1 MKGKSL
7 EKFDA
12 WEMTDRLDH
21 EQGRGDP
28 FAAALRATRMPM
40 IITDPRQDDNPI
52 VFANDAFL
60 AMTGYER
67 DEIMGRN
74 CRFLQGADTDPGTVT
89 SIKRAVEAKTDITVD
104 ILNYRKDHS
113 PFWNTLYVSPVF
125 SKAGELQFF
134 FASQVDMTASREERL
149 RADRAAKIAQ
159 SIADTVRDPLV
170 ILDEDLRITTA
181 SRNFVRLFGEL
192 EANVLGRRIDEL
204 KQGQW
209 DVAALTALLKNVV
222 QDEKAFESYL
232 IEDEFPDLGHRVFR
246 LNARKIHVRD
256 NHVTNLLLAFEDVT
270 DAISADRHKDMM
282 AAELAHRIKNSLAVI
297 SAFVSFELRQ
307 AAEPCVVGYQN
318 MQSRINAVGELYDV
332 IARSSAFGPVD
343 MPAYLAGIA
352 ASLRS
357 SLLGDRSKIEIVLD
371 VEPFTVNADNAVPI
385 GLLVNE
391 LATNAV
397 KHAFPDN
404 KGRIILGLRKRD
416 GQFTLSVQ
424 DNGIGHDG
432 SEQMSAPSGMGTR
445 FVDAFVLQIGGTLG
459 RVSGAGG
466 TTITVQLPMSILSA

>member
-1 MKGKSL
+1 MKGTFL

-12 WEMTDRLDH
+12 WEMTDRLEH

-52 VFANDAFL
+52 VFANEAFL
-60 AMTGYER
+60 ALTGYER

-74 CRFLQGADTDPGTVT
+74 CRFLQGEGTDRDTVV
-89 SIKRAVEAKTDITVD
+89 SIKRAIEANTDITVD
-104 ILNYRKDHS
+104 ILNYRKDRS

-134 FASQVDMTASREERL
+134 FASQVDVTASREEQF

-170 ILDEDLRITTA
+170 ILDENLCITTA
-181 SRNFVRLFGEL
+181 SRNFVRLFGDT

-209 DVAALTALLKNVV
+209 DVAALTALLRSVV
-222 QDEKAFESYL
+222 PDETAFESFL
-232 IEDEFPDLGHRVFR
+232 IEDEFPDLGHRVFK
-246 LNARKIHVRD
+246 LNARKIHVPD
-256 NHVTNLLLAFEDVT
+256 NHITNLLLAFEDVT
-270 DAISADRHKDMM
+270 EAISADRNKDMM

-307 AAEPCVVGYQN
+307 AAEPCVVGYQA
-318 MQSRINAVGELYDV
+318 MQSRINAVGNLYDM
-332 IARSSAFGPVD
+332 IARSSSFGPVD
-343 MPAYLAGIA
+343 LPAYLAGIA

-357 SLLGDRSKIEIVLD
+357 SLLGEGSKIVIALD
-371 VEPFTVNADNAVPI
+371 VEPFTVSADNAVPI

-391 LATNAV
+391 LVTNAV
-397 KHAFPDN
+397 KYAFPDN
-404 KGRIILGLRKRD
+404 RGRIFLGFRQRD
-416 GQFTLSVQ
+416 GEFTLSVQ
-424 DNGIGHDG
+424 DDG
-432 SEQMSAPSGMGTR
+432 VGLDGGERTSASSGMGTR
-445 FVDAFVLQIGGTLG
+445 FVDAFVRQIGGTLA
-459 RVSGAGG
+459 RASGAGG
-466 TTITVQLPMSILSA
+466 TTITVRLPTSIQSE

>member
-1 MKGKSL
+1 MKGKVL

-12 WEMTDRLDH
+12 WEMTDRLEH

-67 DEIMGRN
+67 DEIMGQN
-74 CRFLQGADTDPGTVT
+74 CRFLQGADTDQGTIR
-89 SIKRAVEAKTDITVD
+89 SIKRAVEANTDIKVN
-104 ILNYRKDHS
+104 ILNYRKDNS

-149 RADRAAKIAQ
+149 RAERAARIAQ

-209 DVAALTALLKNVV
+209 DVAALTA
-222 QDEKAFESYL
+222 F
-232 IEDEFPDLGHRVFR
+232 F
-246 LNARKIHVRD
+246 
-256 NHVTNLLLAFEDVT
+256 
-270 DAISADRHKDMM
+270 
-282 AAELAHRIKNSLAVI
+282 
-297 SAFVSFELRQ
+297 
-307 AAEPCVVGYQN
+307 
-318 MQSRINAVGELYDV
+318 
-332 IARSSAFGPVD
+332 
-343 MPAYLAGIA
+343 
-352 ASLRS
+352 
-357 SLLGDRSKIEIVLD
+357 
-371 VEPFTVNADNAVPI
+371 
-385 GLLVNE
+385 
-391 LATNAV
+391 
-397 KHAFPDN
+397 
-404 KGRIILGLRKRD
+404 RKRD
-416 GQFTLSVQ
+416 
-424 DNGIGHDG
+424 
-432 SEQMSAPSGMGTR
+432 
-445 FVDAFVLQIGGTLG
+445 
-459 RVSGAGG
+459 
-466 TTITVQLPMSILSA
+466 